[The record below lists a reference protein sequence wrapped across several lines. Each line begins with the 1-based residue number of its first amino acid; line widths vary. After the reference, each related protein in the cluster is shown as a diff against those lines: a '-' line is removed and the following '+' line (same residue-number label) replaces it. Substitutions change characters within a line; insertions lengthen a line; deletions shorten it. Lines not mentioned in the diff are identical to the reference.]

1 MLNKDHPRY
10 ESLLL
15 RHKIVEAHKNG
26 ILADS
31 GMIAHG
37 RGETYDYLIG
47 EKTTDNSINTIKV
60 SAAYFLNAKRPVLS
74 VNGNT
79 TALVAEDI
87 AKLSKMLDI
96 PVEINLYYRTDERVK
111 RIEEVYKKLGVKEIL
126 GTNDDEFIDTPNL
139 NGPRSP
145 VSIDGISKSDLI
157 FIPLEDGDRAEA
169 LYNLGKTIISVDLN
183 PLSRT
188 AQTSTVTIVDNIVR
202 AMPLLIK
209 YVEEFEDCC
218 SDELTKMIN
227 NFDNKV
233 NLDNSIRDILN
244 RFEL

>member
-10 ESLLL
+10 QSLVY
-15 RHKIVEAHKNG
+15 REKIVEAHKNG

-37 RGETYDYLIG
+37 RGETFDYLIG
-47 EKTTDNSINTIKV
+47 EKTTDNSHNTIDV
-60 SAAYFLNAKRPVLS
+60 SACYFLTSKHPVLS

-87 AKLSKMLDI
+87 ARLSKLLDI
-96 PVEINLYYRTDERVK
+96 PVEINLYYRTSERVAN
-111 RIEEVYKKLGVKEIL
+111 IEKVYMDLGVDNLL
-126 GTNDDEFIDTPNL
+126 GTDEDDFIDTPDL

-145 VSIDGISKSDLI
+145 VSIEGIKKADLV
-157 FIPLEDGDRAEA
+157 FIPLEDGDRAEKLA
-169 LYNLGKTIISVDLN
+169 QNGKNIISVDLN

-202 AMPLLIK
+202 VLPELINSIEKHVDMPRSQL
-209 YVEEFEDCC
+209 ED
-218 SDELTKMIN
+218 KIN
-227 NFDNKV
+227 GFNNKD
-233 NLDNSIRDILN
+233 NLDRAINDIIT
-244 RFEL
+244 RF

>member
-1 MLNKDHPRY
+1 M
-10 ESLLL
+10 
-15 RHKIVEAHKNG
+15 
-26 ILADS
+26 
-31 GMIAHG
+31 
-37 RGETYDYLIG
+37 
-47 EKTTDNSINTIKV
+47 
-60 SAAYFLNAKRPVLS
+60 
-74 VNGNT
+74 
-79 TALVAEDI
+79 
-87 AKLSKMLDI
+87 
-96 PVEINLYYRTDERVK
+96 
-111 RIEEVYKKLGVKEIL
+111 
-126 GTNDDEFIDTPNL
+126 
-139 NGPRSP
+139 
-145 VSIDGISKSDLI
+145 
-157 FIPLEDGDRAEA
+157 EDGDRAEA

-209 YVEEFEDCC
+209 YVEEFEDYS

>member
-10 ESLLL
+10 QSLLY
-15 RHKIVEAHKNG
+15 RQKIVEAHKKG

-37 RGETYDYLIG
+37 RGECYDYLIG
-47 EKTTDNSINTIKV
+47 EKTTYNSDNTIKV
-60 SAAYFLNAKRPVLS
+60 AACFFLTSNHPVLS

-87 AKLSKMLDI
+87 AELSKLLDI
-96 PVEINLYYRTDERVK
+96 PIEINLYYRTDERVK
-111 RIEEVYKKLGVKEIL
+111 NIEEVYRSLGVENIL
-126 GTNDDEFIDTPNL
+126 GTNDDEFIDTPDL

-169 LYNLGKTIISVDLN
+169 LSKLDKNIISVDLN

-188 AQTSTVTIVDNIVR
+188 AVTSTLTIVDNIVR
-202 AMPLLIK
+202 AVPLLIK
-209 YVEEFEDCC
+209 YIRQLKDCPEE
-218 SDELTKMIN
+218 ELLSMIDS
-227 NFDNKV
+227 FSNKE
-233 NLDNSIRDILN
+233 NLDNAIADIIK
-244 RFEL
+244 RFE